1 MAIFDRFRPNIGQLK
16 EQKDIDGL
24 IEVLAS
30 RDEAIRREAAVALY
44 GLGAAAVPVL
54 VARLERSGQ
63 ADRRWISEGLIAAGA
78 PVFPLLLALLI
89 QIPED
94 AQETMADALAGV
106 GTAALDTFIPAL
118 HHTRPAIRQGA
129 AIALSGM
136 GPQGIPSLREALGDS
151 DTRVARAAARSLAR
165 LKWKPSEQDDTATYH
180 FLRGD
185 YGELVKL
192 KRGAAPVLIRGLA
205 DKDPRVRRDS
215 ARALGK
221 LSEAPAIPALV
232 RALDDPDILVRTA
245 VIEALGEIRDP
256 RARPPLLKTLEK
268 DCHQVRMEAA
278 WALDRLGWKPESVL
292 QKVQYLIA
300 KEQWNALVGM
310 GRPAIDPLIHAL
322 KEDHSGVRSGAT
334 EALKKIGSPALEAL
348 ARGCRS
354 KDPVLAKAAVR
365 AVAVIRQWN
374 EAEARARP
382 VVERSDRYDRELKE
396 GLGVQKRFEERFGR
410 PTFQTKKSG
419 ADRPTSASPEQPS
432 PPDSASPVQPQKPEV
447 SLSQL
452 IEENRRAMQAWTKAK
467 EELREAAVEQ
477 APALSL
483 DHLLPPEFE
492 EEIFDALPDDGD
504 ASLVQGDEKEEML
517 TTFDLPDPVQP
528 PETPEREESEAAL
541 TPLERY
547 LRALQ
552 DGSEEVR
559 AAAIEALRGM
569 GDAAVDALIGAL
581 RDKSYVV
588 RIAAAEALGD
598 MGGTRAVEP
607 LIGVLTD
614 TDQDVRIAGAAALGR
629 LRDRRAVSPL
639 INLCSDPYVGVRH
652 AAADALAAIGDGA
665 LEALLAALTDPAAI
679 VRVAAARALGSMKDP
694 RAVPALIERLSDP
707 GPEVR
712 WSAAQALGDIGAPA
726 AAALSL
732 VLRGGL
738 KIERLA
744 AIDALWKIADDRA
757 TEALLG
763 ALHDDDPDVREK
775 ASQALKRRDVLDV
788 WRRALGEQVEAAS
801 SEPKKKKKKSISE
814 EDAKAFSEQGQ
825 KEIANLIRGLREK
838 TWTSQLGA
846 ATRLIMMGRPAAEG
860 LIRALR
866 DEDPEIQTAAAG
878 VLGEMREVAVE
889 PLMNALADDDGRIR
903 IVAARNL
910 GKIGNDRSIETL
922 IAGLHRERDAEVR
935 AVIAEALGYMGKKMA
950 IEPLTLA
957 LRDRDEAVQIAAARS
972 LGYIG
977 DRRAIEPL
985 LQALNDVDD
994 RVRHAALEAL
1004 KDPGGLVQDHLL
1016 DALRHGDRELKLGV
1030 AEALESLGWTPGN
1043 EAEQVYYLIARERW
1057 AEVERMGAVAIET
1070 LAQELNN
1077 LSADVRISAVKTITR
1092 IGGTDAVAPLLRALR
1107 DDHFAVRRRAE
1118 RALIEMGETA
1128 RGRLTESLATA
1139 EPELAETIRRILRE
1153 TEA

>member
-1 MAIFDRFRPNIGQLK
+1 MHWPGP
-16 EQKDIDGL
+16 EQ
-24 IEVLAS
+24 S
-30 RDEAIRREAAVALY
+30 
-44 GLGAAAVPVL
+44 
-54 VARLERSGQ
+54 
-63 ADRRWISEGLIAAGA
+63 
-78 PVFPLLLALLI
+78 
-89 QIPED
+89 
-94 AQETMADALAGV
+94 
-106 GTAALDTFIPAL
+106 ALDTFIPAL

-129 AIALSGM
+129 AIALSGT
-136 GPQGIPSLREALGDS
+136 GPQGIPPLREALGDP
-151 DTRVARAAARSLAR
+151 DRRVARAAARSLAR
-165 LKWKPSEQDDTATYH
+165 LKWKPSEQDDAAKYH

-185 YGELVKL
+185 YAELVKL
-192 KRGAAPVLIRGLA
+192 KRGAAPALLQGLT

-215 ARALGK
+215 ARTLGR
-221 LSEAPAIPALV
+221 LNEAPALPALI

-245 VIEALGEIRDP
+245 AVEALGEIRDS
-256 RARPPLLKTLEK
+256 RARPPLLRTLEK
-268 DCHQVRMEAA
+268 DCHQVQMEAA
-278 WALDRLGWKPESVL
+278 WALDRLGWKPESAL

-310 GRPAIDPLIHAL
+310 GRPAIEPLIRAL

-334 EALKKIGSPALEAL
+334 EALKKIGVPALEAL
-348 ARGCRS
+348 ARECRS
-354 KDPVLAKAAVR
+354 KDPVQQKAAVR
-365 AVAVIRQWN
+365 AIAVIRQWN
-374 EAEARARP
+374 EAEVRARP
-382 VVERSDRYDRELKE
+382 VVEQSDRYERELKE
-396 GLGVQKRFEERFGR
+396 GLGVQKRFEDRYGR
-410 PTFQTKKSG
+410 PTFQAKKPAGNEPKPPPSQKPSSPGAASG
-419 ADRPTSASPEQPS
+419 TPA
-432 PPDSASPVQPQKPEV
+432 PVQPKKPEV

-467 EELREAAVEQ
+467 EGLREAAVEQ

-492 EEIFDALPDDGD
+492 EEIFEALPDDED
-504 ASLVQGDEKEEML
+504 ASLLQKDERDETL
-517 TTFDLPDPVQP
+517 TTFDLPDPVKP
-528 PETPEREESEAAL
+528 PEEPEGETDETVL

-547 LRALQ
+547 LKALQ
-552 DGSEEVR
+552 DDSEEVR

-569 GDAAVDALIGAL
+569 GEPAIDALIGAL

-607 LIGVLTD
+607 LAGVLGD
-614 TDQDVRIAGAAALGR
+614 TDQDVRIAAAAALGR
-629 LRDRRAVSPL
+629 LRDRRAVRPL
-639 INLCSDPYVGVRH
+639 RDLCSDPYVGVRH
-652 AAADALAAIGDGA
+652 AAADALAAIGEEA
-665 LEALLAALTDPAAI
+665 LDALLAALADPATI
-679 VRVAAARALGSMKDP
+679 VRVAAARALGIMKDP
-694 RAVPALIERLSDP
+694 RAVPPLIDCLNDP
-707 GPEVR
+707 GQEVR

-726 AAALSL
+726 IAALSL
-732 VLRGGL
+732 VLKGGS

-744 AIDALWKIADDRA
+744 AIDALWKIVDDRA

-763 ALHDDDPDVREK
+763 ALHDDDADVREK
-775 ASQALKRRDVLDV
+775 ASQALKKREVLDV

-801 SEPKKKKKKSISE
+801 SAPKRKKKAKSITE
-814 EDAKAFSEQGQ
+814 EDTKAFTEHGE
-825 KEIANLIRGLREK
+825 KEIGNLIKALREK

-866 DEDPEIQTAAAG
+866 DEDPDIQTAAAG

-889 PLMNALADDDGRIR
+889 PLMDALSDDDGRIR

-922 IAGLHRERDAEVR
+922 IAALHRERDSEVR
-935 AVIAEALGYMGKKMA
+935 AVIAEALGYMGKKQA

-957 LRDRDEAVQIAAARS
+957 LRDRDETVQIAAARS

-985 LQALNDVDD
+985 IHALNDVDD

-1004 KDPGGLVQDHLL
+1004 KDPNGVVHDHLL

-1030 AEALESLGWTPGN
+1030 AEALESLGWTPGT
-1043 EAEQVYYLIARERW
+1043 EAEQVYYLLARERW

-1070 LAQELNN
+1070 LAEELDN
-1077 LSADVRISAVKTITR
+1077 LSADVRISAVKTIAR
-1092 IGGTDAVAPLLRALR
+1092 IGGTDAAAPLLRALR

-1128 RGRLTESLATA
+1128 RSYLTEYLATA

-1153 TEA
+1153 TDE